1 MRSRPQPRGRAAL
14 GLCTLLLAG
23 LAVATSARP
32 EALVRCGA
40 IPSPEDAL
48 RRVNE
53 ARARGAMCHAA
64 GAVTVAA
71 PLKWSAS
78 LAAVAAAQAQDM
90 AVLSRMGHRDR
101 QDRGLAERLKAMGY
115 RYSAA
120 AENVAVGYPTVDA
133 VVDAWI
139 DSAAHCDNLMSTAVR
154 EIGLACVDGR
164 SSGTITGDASDSPA
178 EDRYWTLVLGAARPS
193 R

>member
-1 MRSRPQPRGRAAL
+1 MRSRPQPRGRAAF
-14 GLCTLLLAG
+14 GLCALLLAG

-90 AVLSRMGHRDR
+90 AVLNHMGHRDR

-139 DSAAHCDNLMSTAVR
+139 DSAAHCDNLMNTAVR
-154 EIGLACVDGR
+154 EIGLACVDG
-164 SSGTITGDASDSPA
+164 STTGSAAGSPT

>member
-1 MRSRPQPRGRAAL
+1 M
-14 GLCTLLLAG
+14 LLAG
-23 LAVATSARP
+23 LALTTTARP

-40 IPSPEDAL
+40 IPSPEAAL
-48 RRVNE
+48 RRINE

-64 GAVTVAA
+64 GTVTVAA
-71 PLKWSAS
+71 PLNWSAS
-78 LAAVAAAQAQDM
+78 LAAVAAAQAHDM
-90 AVLSRMGHRDR
+90 AVLNHMGHRDHL
-101 QDRGLAERLKAMGY
+101 DRGLAERLKAMGY

-154 EIGLACVDGR
+154 EIGLACVDGGAP
-164 SSGTITGDASDSPA
+164 GTTPGDAGDRPA
-178 EDRYWTLVLGAARPS
+178 EDRYWTLVLGATRPP

>member
-1 MRSRPQPRGRAAL
+1 VIRSRPGRHGWAAF
-14 GLCTLLLAG
+14 GLCAVLVAG
-23 LAVATSARP
+23 LGVPKLAHP
-32 EALVRCGA
+32 EAAARCGA
-40 IPSPEDAL
+40 NASPDEAL

-64 GAVTVAA
+64 GAVESAA
-71 PLKWSAS
+71 PLTWSTN

-90 AVLSRMGHRDR
+90 AALNHMGHRDR

-120 AENVAVGYPTVDA
+120 AENVAVGYPSVDA

-139 DSAAHCDNLMSTAVR
+139 DSAAHCDNLMNTKVR

-164 SSGTITGDASDSPA
+164 GEGGTGGAT
-178 EDRYWTLVLGAARPS
+178 EDRYWTLVLGATRPS

>member
-1 MRSRPQPRGRAAL
+1 MRSQPRGGAAF
-14 GLCTLLLAG
+14 GLCALLLAG
-23 LAVATSARP
+23 LAIATSAHP

-40 IPSPEDAL
+40 IPTPDDAL
-48 RRVNE
+48 RLVNE

-64 GAVTVAA
+64 GGVTVAA

-90 AVLSRMGHRDR
+90 AASNRMGHRDR
-101 QDRGLAERLKAMGY
+101 QDRGLAERLNAMGY

-139 DSAAHCDNLMSTAVR
+139 DSAAHCDNLMNTAVR

-164 SSGTITGDASDSPA
+164 GHGAAPGDAGASPA
-178 EDRYWTLVLGAARPS
+178 EDRYWTLVLGAARPT